1 MSRALALM
9 LGAALCT
16 HLGCADVPIDD
27 DSGAAAS
34 SFELAAPKAVTEQ
47 LSAPLSEGTRDE
59 SSNLTQLQQ
68 RDGDDKPEPD
78 PWDERRS
85 EGDDKPEPDPWRTL
99 YGGDDKPEPD
109 PWSTSAPGRTN
120 RRLARPLPG
129 GRRAADAASA

>member
-78 PWDERRS
+78 PW
-85 EGDDKPEPDPWRTL
+85 
-99 YGGDDKPEPD
+99 
-109 PWSTSAPGRTN
+109 STSAPGRTN